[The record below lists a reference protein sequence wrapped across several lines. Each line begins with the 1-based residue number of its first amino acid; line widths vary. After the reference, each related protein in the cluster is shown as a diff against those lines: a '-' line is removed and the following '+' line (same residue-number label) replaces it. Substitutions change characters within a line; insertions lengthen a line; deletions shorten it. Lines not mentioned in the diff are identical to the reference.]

1 MTENQ
6 TLSKTCKN
14 MSKVIYL
21 GNKYE
26 ISHRLCKGSFGRVFL
41 GKNLLTDEKVV
52 VKIVKKRDKNSRKD
66 IDHRIMRD
74 VEIPKIIEHPNIIQ
88 VIDFMTDHNYFYIIY
103 PYIPFAVS
111 LAQIKKSQFNFTDP
125 NTMKHMIE
133 MLCQITRAIEYMHSK
148 MVVHRDIKPDNIII
162 SRDLAILI
170 DFDLAFVIDDV
181 RFPALRSAGTPNYM
195 APEIWRRDDNIDYK
209 LTDIY
214 SFGVTLYY
222 IFNKKKLPYKATKIE
237 DLEYQIRNARPLKS
251 NSGFIILDKLIMS
264 LINKNPMKRPTMDK
278 TRDILMKLI

>member
-1 MTENQ
+1 
-6 TLSKTCKN
+6 